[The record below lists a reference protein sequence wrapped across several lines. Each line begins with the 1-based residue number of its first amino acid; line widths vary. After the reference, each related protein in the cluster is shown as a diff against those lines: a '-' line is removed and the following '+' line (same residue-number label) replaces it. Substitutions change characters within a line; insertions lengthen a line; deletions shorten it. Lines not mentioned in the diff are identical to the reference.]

1 MIQIITTFETN
12 MAVSH
17 KFEYSLRDKHKNAM
31 VALLMTEKS
40 CQPEC
45 SSVEK

>member
-1 MIQIITTFETN
+1 MIQIMTTFETN

-31 VALLMTEKS
+31 ESLLVTKKS

-45 SSVEK
+45 SSMEK